1 MTHSG
6 TVTSDRP
13 TLSAGGAAKLT
24 LDLTAL
30 RSNWG
35 YLNKK
40 VGENCTCA
48 VVLKANGYGTGAIE
62 VGKTL
67 YDAGARVFFV
77 AFPEEGI
84 ELRKQLPHVEIY
96 VLSGLFRERE
106 KFYYDFDL
114 KPVLNSHEE
123 VAEWSSFA
131 QSLDE
136 ELPAALHF
144 DTGMHR
150 LGLSARDA
158 REIAGSS
165 TLSKGINVDL
175 IMSHLACADTP
186 DHTLNK
192 KQLTRFQRV
201 CEHFPGARRSLCN
214 SSGIFL
220 GPEYHF
226 DMVRPGIAL
235 YGGNPVPGQ
244 PNPML
249 AVAHVHGEIIS
260 LREVPAGDSVG
271 YGASRVTSRKSRI
284 ATINAGYADG
294 LHRRVGSSDDQPNG
308 ARVYINGHF
317 APIFGRVS
325 MDMIAVD
332 VTDIPE
338 EHLSRGA
345 PVEIMG
351 AHVNVDELANFAQT
365 IPYELLCSLGAR
377 YTRHY
382 KR

>member
-1 MTHSG
+1 MTTSG
-6 TVTSDRP
+6 TITSGRAI
-13 TLSAGGAAKLT
+13 LSAGGAAKLT

-30 RSNWG
+30 RSNWS
-35 YLNKK
+35 YLNDK

-62 VGKTL
+62 VGQTL
-67 YDAGARVFFV
+67 YEAGARVFFV

-84 ELRKQLPHVEIY
+84 ELRKQLPHAEIF
-96 VLSGLFRERE
+96 VLNGLFRDRER
-106 KFYYDFDL
+106 FYYDFDL
-114 KPVLNSHEE
+114 KPVLNSLEE

-150 LGLSARDA
+150 LGLPVRDA
-158 REIAGSS
+158 GKIAGASA
-165 TLSKGINVDL
+165 LFKGIKVDL
-175 IMSHLACADTP
+175 VMSHLACADTP
-186 DHTLNK
+186 DHALNK
-192 KQLTRFQRV
+192 KQLARFKRV
-201 CEHFPGARRSLCN
+201 CEHFPGTRRSLCN

-220 GPEYHF
+220 GADYHF
-226 DMVRPGIAL
+226 DLVRPGIAL
-235 YGGNPVPGQ
+235 YGGNPVPDK

-249 AVAHVHGEIIS
+249 PVAHVHGEIIS
-260 LREVPAGDSVG
+260 LREVPAGVSVG
-271 YGASRVTSRKSRI
+271 YGASRVTLRKSRI

-294 LHRRVGSSDDQPNG
+294 LHRQVGSSDDRPNG
-308 ARVYINGHF
+308 GRVYINGYF

-325 MDMIAVD
+325 MDMIVVD

>member
-1 MTHSG
+1 MTHSAAP
-6 TVTSDRP
+6 TSARAAH
-13 TLSAGGAAKLT
+13 SAGGAAKLT
-24 LDLTAL
+24 IDLTAL
-30 RSNWG
+30 RSNWC
-35 YLNKK
+35 YLNGK
-40 VGENCTCA
+40 VGDGCTCA
-48 VVLKANGYGTGAIE
+48 VVLKANGYGTGATE

-67 YDAGARVFFV
+67 YHTGARVFFV
-77 AFPEEGI
+77 ALPEEGI
-84 ELRKQLPHVEIY
+84 DLRKELPHAEIY
-96 VLSGLFRERE
+96 VLNGLFRGRE
-106 KFYYDFDL
+106 KFYYDFNL
-114 KPVLNSHEE
+114 KPVLNSLEE
-123 VAEWSSFA
+123 ATEWSAFA
-131 QSLDE
+131 QGLDE
-136 ELPAALHF
+136 ELSAALHF

-150 LGLSARDA
+150 LGMSIEDA
-158 REIAGSS
+158 LKTGESPHFLKDI
-165 TLSKGINVDL
+165 KIDL

-186 DHTLNK
+186 DHELNA
-192 KQLTRFQRV
+192 KQLDRFQRV
-201 CEHFPGARRSLCN
+201 CELFPGARKSLSN
-214 SSGIFL
+214 SAGIFL
-220 GPEYHF
+220 GADYHF

-235 YGGNPVPGQ
+235 YGGNPVPDDS
-244 PNPML
+244 NPML
-249 AVAHVHGEIIS
+249 PVAHVLAEIIS
-260 LREVPAGDSVG
+260 LREVPTGDPVG
-271 YGASRVTSRKSRI
+271 YGASRVTPRKSRI

-294 LHRRVGSSDDQPNG
+294 LHRLVGSSDDQPDG
-308 ARVYINGHF
+308 ARVYIGGHF